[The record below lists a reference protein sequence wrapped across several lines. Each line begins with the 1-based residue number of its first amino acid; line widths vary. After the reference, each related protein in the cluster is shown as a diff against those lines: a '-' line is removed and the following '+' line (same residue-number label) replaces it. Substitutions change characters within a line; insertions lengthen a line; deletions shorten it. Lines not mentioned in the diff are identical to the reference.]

1 MALDNVRA
9 IRKAPGDSLFADD
22 SEDRPAKPDHEL
34 DSADNRAEWRKLMAW
49 LEEERELQSENRMEM
64 AIDADMYDNFQ
75 WRPEDAAELEERN
88 QMPLVF
94 NEVAPMVDWMIGTER
109 RTRVDAKVLPRAEDD
124 VQMADTKTKVMKYM
138 SDVNRSVYVRSE
150 AFAESIKAGLSWVD
164 DGVRDDPTK
173 EAIYKEWESW
183 RNVLHDSRG
192 AAQAK
197 DMSRCRYLFRWR
209 YVDLDVAEATFEER
223 AGVLRLAAEDSAS
236 FDLDAEGLEGFGAP
250 LSTYMHG
257 TERTSGGARFL
268 GSGLA
273 LDGMGSSQVRKR
285 VKIYEA
291 QYRRPVKVKMV
302 LDGPFRGSVV
312 GDFDPVL
319 GELVGAGRLTVAE
332 RLMMRMHVALFTTAG
347 LIDMGPSPFRHNDFT
362 LTPIWCYRRGR
373 DGLPYGMIRRV
384 RDLQLDLNK
393 RASKANFLI
402 NSNQIIADDNATT
415 DWETLRDEA
424 SRPDGVMAVK
434 AGARFEIRRDG
445 DQVAGQVEM
454 MRLAAATIQKSGG
467 VADENLGRQTNAVS
481 GEAIKARQTQGS
493 VVTTEPFDNLRLAT
507 QISGDKELS
516 LIEQFLTE
524 EKVVRLT
531 GDKGRIEWLK
541 LNQIE
546 VDANGTV
553 RILNDVTASKA
564 DFVVS
569 EQDYAGTLRQVM
581 FDSMMQIAQRLPP
594 EVALRMMRIAYEFS
608 DLPNKDE
615 IVQELRSVT
624 GEKDPER
631 EPTPEEQAAEEAQM
645 QAQQEALE
653 VQREQIQLEMEERR
667 AKVRELNAKSAKL
680 ESELGQSQGDA
691 PAADALAQA
700 RAQAQDVIDRLQ
712 AQVSELSA
720 KLAAALARNDDQ
732 AMAARIKA
740 DAEVR
745 KAEILAAGDKRLQ
758 ALEDRVN
765 AIAAESAASP
775 QGGTQPVSQPQPQPT
790 GE

>member
-1 MALDNVRA
+1 MALDNVRS
-9 IRKAPGDSLFADD
+9 IRQAPGDSLFADD
-22 SEDRPAKPDHEL
+22 AEPKPAPEHEL
-34 DSADNRAEWRKLMAW
+34 DSANNRAEWRKLMAW
-49 LEEERELQSENRMEM
+49 LEEERELQAENRLEM
-64 AIDADMYDNFQ
+64 SIDADMYDNFQ
-75 WRPEDAAELEERN
+75 WRPEDAAELEARN

-150 AFAESIKAGLSWVD
+150 AFAESIKAGLSWID

-197 DMSRCRYLFRWR
+197 DLSRCRYLFRWR

-223 AGVLRLAAEDSAS
+223 AGVIRMAAEDSAS

-250 LSTYMHG
+250 LSTYMG
-257 TERTSGGARFL
+257 GSERSGGARFL

-273 LDGMGSSQVRKR
+273 LDGMGSGQVRKR

-291 QYRRPVKVKMV
+291 QYRRPMKVKMV
-302 LDGPFRGSVV
+302 LDGPFRGAVV
-312 GDFDPVL
+312 GEFDPVL

-402 NSNQIIADDNATT
+402 NSNQIIADDNATE
-415 DWETLRDEA
+415 DWDTLRDEA
-424 SRPDGVMAVK
+424 NRPDGVMAVK
-434 AGARFEIRRDG
+434 AGSRFEIRRDG

-524 EKVVRLT
+524 DKVVRLT
-531 GDKGRIEWLK
+531 GDKGRIEWIK
-541 LNQIE
+541 VNQIE
-546 VDANGTV
+546 VGADGKV

-615 IVQELRSVT
+615 IVQELRAVT
-624 GEKDPER
+624 GEQDPDR
-631 EPTPEEQAAEEAQM
+631 ELTPEEEAAEQQKL

-653 VQREQIQLEMEERR
+653 VQREQIKLELAERQ
-667 AKVRELNAKSAKL
+667 AKVRELNAKAAKL
-680 ESELGQSQGDA
+680 ESELGQPQGDA

-712 AQVSELSA
+712 AQVSELNA
-720 KLAAALARNDDQ
+720 KLTAALARNDDQ

-758 ALEDRVN
+758 ALEDRVD
-765 AIAAESAASP
+765 AIAAESAATR
-775 QGGTQPVSQPQPQPT
+775 GGTQPVSQPQPT